1 LALNW
6 ASPFFSYE
14 DIMTKPTSMTELE
27 AVNVLLTTI
36 GEAPVNTLDGNQV
49 TDVSIA
55 KQVLNEVSREVQA
68 QGWHFNTEQG
78 VELSPNISGDIAIP
92 ADTARIDAQDFNT
105 VIREGKMFNLTDRT
119 FEFAS
124 KIKVDIVYYQDFV
137 ELPQQAKKYITTR
150 AARIFS
156 DRLLN
161 SESIH
166 KMTSRDEQRALIDL
180 KELEGDTGDFN
191 MMDSYSVSR
200 VMNRGFN
207 RKVL

>member
-1 LALNW
+1 
-6 ASPFFSYE
+6 
-14 DIMTKPTSMTELE
+14 MTKPTSMTELE

-55 KQVLNEVSREVQA
+55 KQVRNEVSREVQA
-68 QGWHFNTEQG
+68 QGWHFNTEQNVPLTPDTLG
-78 VELSPNISGDIAIP
+78 NIVIP
-92 ADTARIDAQDFNT
+92 ADTARIDARDFN
-105 VIREGKMFNLTDRT
+105 VVVRENKLFNLTDRT
-119 FEFAS
+119 FAFVS
-124 KIKVDIVYYQDFV
+124 KILVDIIYYQDFAN
-137 ELPQQAKKYITTR
+137 LPQQAKNYITTR
-150 AARIFS
+150 AARIFA
-156 DRLLN
+156 DRTLN

-180 KELEGDTGDFN
+180 KEMEGDTGDFN